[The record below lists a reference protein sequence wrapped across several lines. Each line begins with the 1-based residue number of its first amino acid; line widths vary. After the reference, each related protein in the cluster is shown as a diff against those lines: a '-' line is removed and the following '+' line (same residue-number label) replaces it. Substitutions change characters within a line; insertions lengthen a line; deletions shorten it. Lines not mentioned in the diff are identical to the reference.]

1 MLSEQASPAAEK
13 RQVRARGGTVQ
24 REFSRAL
31 TGFSAELSDEQ
42 LAAVRADPAVAYV
55 EPDRVVALAQSAASW
70 GLDRIDQRNLP
81 LNGAYVEARTG
92 AGVTAYV
99 IDTGIRFSHSQF
111 GGRAESGYDA
121 VDGGSADDCNGHGT
135 HVAGTIGGSDYGV
148 ARGVSLIAVRVL
160 NCSGSGSTSGVI
172 AGIDWVTSHHG
183 SGAAVANMS
192 LGGGGSRALDAA
204 VERSIADGVTYVVA
218 AGNSN
223 ANACSSSPARVPGA
237 ITVGATTASDARAS
251 YSNYGSCVD
260 LFAPGSGITSAW
272 FTSDTA
278 AATLSGTSMASP
290 HVAGVVALAGSG
302 VVGNATPNVVSNAA
316 GSPNRLL
323 YTGSGATPPPP
334 PATCTTETVTG
345 TLTYGV
351 SAYVPGSAGYQAA
364 AGAHKGCLTGPAGTD
379 FDLYLQRWSGW
390 TWSTVA
396 SGTGSTSTETVTYEG
411 SAGTYRW
418 RVRSYSGSGAFTLQL
433 SRP

>member
-1 MLSEQASPAAEK
+1 MLQRTRVSLALVAGAIAFGAPAVARAQEPIDGQYIVVLSEQASPATEK

-24 REFSRAL
+24 REFSRVL
-31 TGFSAELSDEQ
+31 KGFSAELSDEQ

-55 EPDRVVALAQSAASW
+55 EPDRVVTLAQSAVSW

-99 IDTGIRFSHSQF
+99 IDTGLRVSHTQF

-148 ARGVSLIAVRVL
+148 ARGVSLIGVRVL

-192 LGGGGSRALDAA
+192 LGGGASRALDAA

-302 VVGNATPNVVSNAA
+302 VVGNATPNVVSNAS

-323 YTGSGATPPPP
+323 YTGAGTTPPPP
-334 PATCTTETVTG
+334 PR
-345 TLTYGV
+345 
-351 SAYVPGSAGYQAA
+351 
-364 AGAHKGCLTGPAGTD
+364 PA
-379 FDLYLQRWSGW
+379 R
-390 TWSTVA
+390 
-396 SGTGSTSTETVTYEG
+396 
-411 SAGTYRW
+411 R
-418 RVRSYSGSGAFTLQL
+418 
-433 SRP
+433 RP